1 MVGWDPA
8 PDGEARMRRLVDAAW
23 PALEEI
29 GLAGGASRERLRYA
43 GTLAEAVAGADFV
56 QESAFESSAVKVE
69 LLAEIDAATP
79 PEVVIASSTSGLDMS
94 ELQSQCARPE
104 RTVVG
109 HPFNPVYMVPLV
121 EVAPGRRTA
130 EETVQWACRFYDA
143 VGKSAVVCAAGLYGF
158 LANRLQIAM
167 FREALHMVVAGEATV
182 EDLDRCISEG
192 PGLRWAIM
200 GPFLTFH
207 LGGGEGGMR
216 HFLEHMAREEWN
228 APYSRLD
235 APPAHRGAARA
246 GRLGVAT
253 GSRRGGASRSSP
265 MSATAASS
273 RFAARSP
280 KSAPGSRDSSQD
292 PAGRAAA
299 CEGPGPASHGRAGLR
314 SRRAGSV
321 PARVPLLRQCL
332 EERSQDLIRRY
343 VASLPAD
350 RHCRPGPAA
359 LRHFPAQS
367 P

>member
-1 MVGWDPA
+1 MRKEPGEVGCVAIVGAGTIGSGWAAQFLAAGLDVVGWDPA

-23 PALEEI
+23 PALEEL

-43 GTLAEAVAGADFV
+43 ETLAEAVAGADFV
-56 QESAFESSAVKVE
+56 QESAFESTAVKVK
-69 LLAEIDAATP
+69 LLGEIDAAAP
-79 PEVVIASSTSGLDMS
+79 PETVIASSTSGLDMS

-167 FREALHMVVAGEATV
+167 FREALHMMVAGEATV

-207 LGGGEGGMR
+207 LGGGRRRHASLPRAHGARGMER
-216 HFLEHMAREEWN
+216 SLLAARR
-228 APYSRLD
+228 A
-235 APPAHRGAARA
+235 AAHRGAARA
-246 GRLGVAT
+246 DRLGLRPARE
-253 GSRRGGASRSSP
+253 GAQRGGACRRARP
-265 MSATAASS
+265 MPHRDSQGARRGALRVAAT
-273 RFAARSP
+273 RHRIPRAAR
-280 KSAPGSRDSSQD
+280 
-292 PAGRAAA
+292 
-299 CEGPGPASHGRAGLR
+299 
-314 SRRAGSV
+314 
-321 PARVPLLRQCL
+321 
-332 EERSQDLIRRY
+332 
-343 VASLPAD
+343 
-350 RHCRPGPAA
+350 RHSKAPAA
-359 LRHFPAQS
+359 MCRRLTEASGAEMPW
-367 P
+367 

>member
-1 MVGWDPA
+1 MRKEPGEVGCVAIVGAGTIGSGWAAQFLAAGLDVVGWDPA

-23 PALEEI
+23 PALEEL
-29 GLAGGASRERLRYA
+29 GLSPGASRERLRYA
-43 GTLAEAVAGADFV
+43 DTLAEAVAGADFV
-56 QESAFESSAVKVE
+56 QESAFESTAVKVK
-69 LLAEIDAATP
+69 LLGEIDAAAP

-167 FREALHMVVAGEATV
+167 FREALHMMVAGEATV

-235 APPAHRGAARA
+235 APPLTEELREQIVA
-246 GRLGVAT
+246 GCDRLAKGRSVAELS
-253 GSRRGGASRSSP
+253 GERDRCLIAIRRVLA
-265 MSATAASS
+265 
-273 RFAARSP
+273 
-280 KSAPGSRDSSQD
+280 
-292 PAGRAAA
+292 
-299 CEGPGPASHGRAGLR
+299 
-314 SRRAGSV
+314 
-321 PARVPLLRQCL
+321 
-332 EERSQDLIRRY
+332 EERS
-343 VASLPAD
+343 
-350 RHCRPGPAA
+350 G
-359 LRHFPAQS
+359 
-367 P
+367 

>member
-1 MVGWDPA
+1 MRKEPGEVGCVAIVGAGTIGSGWAAQFLAAGLDVVGWDPA

-56 QESAFESSAVKVE
+56 QESAFESTAVKVK
-69 LLAEIDAATP
+69 LLGEIDAATP

-121 EVAPGRRTA
+121 EVAPGRRTS

-167 FREALHMVVAGEATV
+167 FREALHMMVAGEATV

-235 APPAHRGAARA
+235 APPLTEELREQIVSGCDRLAK
-246 GRLGVAT
+246 GRGVAELAEERDRCLIAI
-253 GSRRGGASRSSP
+253 RRVLA
-265 MSATAASS
+265 
-273 RFAARSP
+273 
-280 KSAPGSRDSSQD
+280 
-292 PAGRAAA
+292 
-299 CEGPGPASHGRAGLR
+299 
-314 SRRAGSV
+314 
-321 PARVPLLRQCL
+321 
-332 EERSQDLIRRY
+332 EERS
-343 VASLPAD
+343 
-350 RHCRPGPAA
+350 G
-359 LRHFPAQS
+359 
-367 P
+367 

>member
-1 MVGWDPA
+1 MRKEPGEVGCVAIVGAGTIGSGWAAQFLAAGLDVVGWDPA

-56 QESAFESSAVKVE
+56 QESAFESTAVKVK
-69 LLAEIDAATP
+69 LLGEIDAATP
-79 PEVVIASSTSGLDMS
+79 PDVVIASSTSGLDMS

-130 EETVQWACRFYDA
+130 EETVRWACRFYDA

-167 FREALHMVVAGEATV
+167 FREALHMMVAGEATA

-235 APPAHRGAARA
+235 APPLTEELRERIVSGCDRLAK
-246 GRLGVAT
+246 GRGVADLAEERDRCLIAI
-253 GSRRGGASRSSP
+253 RRVLA
-265 MSATAASS
+265 
-273 RFAARSP
+273 
-280 KSAPGSRDSSQD
+280 
-292 PAGRAAA
+292 
-299 CEGPGPASHGRAGLR
+299 
-314 SRRAGSV
+314 
-321 PARVPLLRQCL
+321 
-332 EERSQDLIRRY
+332 EERS
-343 VASLPAD
+343 
-350 RHCRPGPAA
+350 G
-359 LRHFPAQS
+359 
-367 P
+367 

>member
-1 MVGWDPA
+1 MRKEPGEVGCVAIVGAGTIGSGWAAQYLAAGLDVVGWDPA

-29 GLAGGASRERLRYA
+29 GLAAGASRERLRYT

-56 QESAFESSAVKVE
+56 QESAFESTAVKVK
-69 LLAEIDAATP
+69 LLGEIDAATP
-79 PEVVIASSTSGLDMS
+79 PDVVIASSTSGLDMS

-130 EETVQWACRFYDA
+130 EETVRWTCRFYDT

-167 FREALHMVVAGEATV
+167 FREALHMMVAGEATV

-235 APPAHRGAARA
+235 APPLTEELREQIVSGCDRLARGR
-246 GRLGVAT
+246 GVAELAEERDRCLIAI
-253 GSRRGGASRSSP
+253 RRVLA
-265 MSATAASS
+265 
-273 RFAARSP
+273 
-280 KSAPGSRDSSQD
+280 
-292 PAGRAAA
+292 
-299 CEGPGPASHGRAGLR
+299 
-314 SRRAGSV
+314 
-321 PARVPLLRQCL
+321 
-332 EERSQDLIRRY
+332 EERS
-343 VASLPAD
+343 
-350 RHCRPGPAA
+350 G
-359 LRHFPAQS
+359 
-367 P
+367 